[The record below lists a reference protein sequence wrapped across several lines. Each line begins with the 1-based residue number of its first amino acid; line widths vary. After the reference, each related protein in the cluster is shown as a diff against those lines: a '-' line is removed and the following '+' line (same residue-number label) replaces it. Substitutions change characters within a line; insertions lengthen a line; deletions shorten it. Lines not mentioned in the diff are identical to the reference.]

1 MFLYLFLLDE
11 ILRLYDKKKR
21 AKYFILKILSSF
33 YCTQTRGR
41 TGMDFTPLVFET
53 SASTDSA
60 IWATVFLNCDAKVML
75 FFELANIGIDFFN
88 ILILFVVL

>member
-33 YCTQTRGR
+33 YCTQTR
-41 TGMDFTPLVFET
+41 
-53 SASTDSA
+53 
-60 IWATVFLNCDAKVML
+60 I
-75 FFELANIGIDFFN
+75 
-88 ILILFVVL
+88 

>member
-33 YCTQTRGR
+33 YCTQNQGR
-41 TGMDFTPLVFET
+41 KYW
-53 SASTDSA
+53 
-60 IWATVFLNCDAKVML
+60 I
-75 FFELANIGIDFFN
+75 I
-88 ILILFVVL
+88 